1 MGCTMDITWKA
12 CTLESQGPF
21 QAYYQGFGID
31 ACSTEITNAPECASS
46 NFLMEQGQVLET
58 RPSSAKSL

>member
-12 CTLESQGPF
+12 CTMESQGPF

-46 NFLMEQGQVLET
+46 NV
-58 RPSSAKSL
+58 